1 MVVLAAV
8 ISLTVGATGS
18 VRAQTPASPPT
29 TKGLLEQ
36 VLTDLLT
43 PPPPPPAQ
51 TAVAAPVP
59 PTAPPPAAAA
69 PAPAPPAPVPSD
81 TSSQVIPAEY
91 QGTIDWSRAR
101 NPRSTSAL
109 LDALRRLEDLGFT
122 ADEAAVMGMGQFPVA
137 GPADWEDDWHDPR
150 FGPPF
155 HLHQGNDIFS
165 DRGTPVIAPEAGT
178 VRFEDGGLGGRAAY
192 VTTAD
197 GTYYYMAH
205 LNTYANPLY
214 SGAAVKQGQV
224 VGYVGNT
231 GNAENGAPHLHFEIH
246 PYGGGATNP
255 WPILDE
261 WLAAAIDNVP
271 NVLAAYGVN
280 VPRAIT
286 SAGMLRRFDEG
297 GLAGSG
303 RPPETALL
311 WASSVSAGGGTLRV
325 AEVEAVR
332 MAGSIDWDRRTTA
345 AQQQADV
352 LREARSVASSVLVPL
367 TPPLVVVLLGPAV
380 SLGSS

>member
-1 MVVLAAV
+1 LVVLAAV
-8 ISLTVGATGS
+8 ISLTVGATGA
-18 VRAQTPASPPT
+18 VRAQTPPAPPT

-43 PPPPPPAQ
+43 PPAPPPAQ

-59 PTAPPPAAAA
+59 PAPAPPPPPAPAPAA
-69 PAPAPPAPVPSD
+69 PAPDPPD
-81 TSSQVIPAEY
+81 TASQVIPAEY

-101 NPRSTSAL
+101 NPRSTSGL

-122 ADEAAVMGMGQFPVA
+122 AEEAAVMGMGQFPVA

-155 HLHQGNDIFS
+155 HLHQGTDIFAE
-165 DRGTPVIAPEAGT
+165 RGTPVIAPEAGVVSFT
-178 VRFEDGGLGGRAAY
+178 DGGLGGRGAY

-197 GTYYYMAH
+197 GTAYYMAH
-205 LNTYANPLY
+205 LNAYADDVY
-214 SGAAVKQGQV
+214 SGASVQQGQV
-224 VGYVGNT
+224 VAYVGNT
-231 GNAENGAPHLHFEIH
+231 GNAENGAPHLHFEIR
-246 PYGGGATNP
+246 PYGGAATNP
-255 WPILDE
+255 KPILDD
-261 WLAAAIDNVP
+261 WLAAALDNVP
-271 NVLAAYGVN
+271 TVLAAYGVN

-297 GLAGSG
+297 SLAGSG
-303 RPPETALL
+303 RSPETALL

-332 MAGSIDWDRRTTA
+332 MAGSIDWDRRATT

-367 TPPLVVVLLGPAV
+367 TPRLVVVLLGPAV
-380 SLGSS
+380 SHGNS

>member
-1 MVVLAAV
+1 
-8 ISLTVGATGS
+8 LTAGATVS
-18 VRAQTPASPPT
+18 ARAQTPPSPPT

-36 VLTDLLT
+36 VLIDLLT
-43 PPPPPPAQ
+43 PPTTPPVQ
-51 TAVAAPVP
+51 QAVAAPVP
-59 PTAPPPAAAA
+59 PTAPPPPA
-69 PAPAPPAPVPSD
+69 PAPAVAPPPAADPD

-101 NPRSTSAL
+101 NPRSTAAI

-122 ADEAAVMGMGQFPVA
+122 AEEAAVMGMGQFPVR
-137 GPADWEDDWHDPR
+137 GQADWEDDWHDPR

-155 HLHQGNDIFS
+155 HLHQGTDIFAE
-165 DRGTPVIAPEAGT
+165 RGTPVIAPEAGT

-192 VTTAD
+192 VTGAD
-197 GTYYYMAH
+197 GTYYYLAH
-205 LNTYANPLY
+205 LNAYADDLY
-214 SGAAVKQGQV
+214 SGATVEQGQV
-224 VGYVGNT
+224 VAYVGNT

-255 WPILDE
+255 KPILDD
-261 WLAAAIDNVP
+261 WLATALDHVP
-271 NVLAAYGVN
+271 TVLAAYGVN
-280 VPRAIT
+280 VPRAIS

-297 GLAGSG
+297 RLAGSG

-332 MAGSIDWDRRTTA
+332 MAGSIDWDRRATTA
-345 AQQQADV
+345 QLQADV
-352 LREARSVASSVLVPL
+352 LREARTVASSVLVPL

-380 SLGSS
+380 SHGNS